1 MVGTNA
7 CVAHGT
13 PHVLATGQGTVDE
26 MAAIGMPTT
35 ADDTTIAATEKPRP
49 QVRQWPCFW
58 CGTHKSYT
66 CKYCKLDF
74 TTNLKVPKTI
84 GDNLPF
90 STSKISKVR
99 YPSSNTSST
108 EEGRTIRTLQDRT
121 TRNKED
127 EANPRTDHI
136 SSDIDEAN
144 EM

>member
-1 MVGTNA
+1 MTQNGGNTCP

-26 MAAIGMPTT
+26 MAAIDMPTT

-84 GDNLPF
+84 GDKFAIQHVEDIKSSLPF
-90 STSKISKVR
+90 IEHKFDR
-99 YPSSNTSST
+99 
-108 EEGRTIRTLQDRT
+108 GRADDQNFAGPD
-121 TRNKED
+121 NKEQ
-127 EANPRTDHI
+127 RG
-136 SSDIDEAN
+136 
-144 EM
+144 